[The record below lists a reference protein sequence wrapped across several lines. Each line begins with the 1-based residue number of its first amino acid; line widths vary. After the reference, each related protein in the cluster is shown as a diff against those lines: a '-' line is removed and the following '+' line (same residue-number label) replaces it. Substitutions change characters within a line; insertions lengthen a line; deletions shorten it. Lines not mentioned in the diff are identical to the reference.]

1 MINMTALL
9 RPLWAHLALLA
20 LLALLPLLLLPAA
33 PSAAQTPFDPAALRL
48 ADAERAALERNP
60 DLRIALA
67 AVSAA
72 RAAIATADTAPNPVL
87 TVQTMGISPSAG
99 IGPGGLRSKAVDS
112 AIRIDQQF
120 ERGGKRALRL
130 RNAQFLER
138 AAREDASDVRRQ
150 LKLAVAQAYYDLL
163 AAQEKRAIL
172 RDTLQLYRQTLD
184 AAARRKKAGD
194 LAGADVARIEVDAL
208 RAANDAES
216 AESGLL
222 HAQETLALALGGLP
236 DARQLRAVDPWPD
249 AADVADG
256 ADGAALDA
264 IVDARADVRA
274 ARARVLAAEE
284 GVRLALSLRTRDV
297 TVGVQAEHYP
307 QNGANGYGTGNSFG
321 IAVQIPLYL
330 RNTYQGEIRN
340 AEAQL
345 DSARET
351 LEKVRMAAKSELALA
366 RDEAR
371 VAAAALRRYDGELL
385 PAALRSAEAAEYAFR
400 NGAIGVMDVLDAR
413 RTRRATELEA
423 ASARADHARALAA
436 WRLAQENGEK
446 E

>member
-9 RPLWAHLALLA
+9 RPLSAHLA

-33 PSAAQTPFDPAALRL
+33 PSAAQTPFDPTALRL

-60 DLRIALA
+60 DLRIALS

-120 ERGGKRALRL
+120 ERGGKRALRV

-236 DARQLRAVDPWPD
+236 DARQLRAVDSWPD
-249 AADVADG
+249 AAEVD
-256 ADGAALDA
+256 DGAALDA

-274 ARARVLAAEE
+274 ARARVRAAEE
-284 GVRLALSLRTRDV
+284 GVRLALSLQTRDV

-345 DSARET
+345 DSARDT
-351 LEKVRMAAKSELALA
+351 LDKVRMAAKSELALA

>member
-1 MINMTALL
+1 MIDMTALL
-9 RPLWAHLALLA
+9 RPLWARLA

-60 DLRIALA
+60 DLRIALS

-120 ERGGKRALRL
+120 ERGGKRALRV

-236 DARQLRAVDPWPD
+236 DARQLRAVDSWPD
-249 AADVADG
+249 AAEVD
-256 ADGAALDA
+256 DGAALDA

-274 ARARVLAAEE
+274 ARARVRAAEE
-284 GVRLALSLRTRDV
+284 GVRLALSLQTRDV

-345 DSARET
+345 DSARDT
-351 LEKVRMAAKSELALA
+351 LDKVRMAAKSELALA